1 MDFSF
6 SFMLKALLAALH
18 YLPTTLLL
26 GFLPLLLGSFLG
38 LIIGLIRFYNV
49 SVLSSFFKWFVSI
62 FKAIPVILI
71 LLVSYLVSAEFLD
84 NIAETFSWS
93 IRFKDIDRRVIAIF
107 ALTLYA
113 TSSLSEIFRG
123 ALKAIPKGQFDA
135 AYSIGLTTR
144 HIIRRVVI
152 PQVFPIALP
161 MVNNVLIG
169 LIKASSLVS
178 MVSVVD
184 ILNGALIEA
193 NVNYRFLEAYV
204 AVSLIYWPLCA
215 AIEAGTA
222 YYEKYFN
229 KGKRGQMA

>member
-1 MDFSF
+1 MCMDFSF

-38 LIIGLIRFYNV
+38 LIIGLIRFYNIPI
-49 SVLSSFFKWFVSI
+49 LSSFFKWFVSI
-62 FKAIPVILI
+62 FKAIPFILI

-93 IRFKDIDRRVIAIF
+93 IRFKDIDRRFVAIF

-135 AYSIGLTTR
+135 AYSVGLTTR
-144 HIIRRVVI
+144 QIIRRVVI

-178 MVSVVD
+178 MVSSGYFKWSSYRGKCELSFLRSLCCC
-184 ILNGALIEA
+184 IA
-193 NVNYRFLEAYV
+193 NLLATLCSNRSSN
-204 AVSLIYWPLCA
+204 SLV
-215 AIEAGTA
+215 
-222 YYEKYFN
+222 
-229 KGKRGQMA
+229 